1 MHILHDNMIRKT
13 IEVEEELWKKM
24 EEKAVK
30 KFGLHGAIKKAI
42 KEAIEE
48 WTRGDVNG

>member
-1 MHILHDNMIRKT
+1 MHTHISLTHMVRKT
-13 IEVEEELWKKM
+13 VEVDDKLWEKM

-42 KEAIEE
+42 KEALEE
-48 WTRGDVNG
+48 WVRRK